1 MSVYWRIIALA
12 LGWWAA
18 LMGVLQLTHLPGDWG
33 HAICGPWGCGPRL
46 QSLVACHAFWFVVV
60 IPLVAIPARFWSTRG
75 LLRLGWA
82 LLFLGACG
90 LVGVGI
96 WQAAHDRQAD
106 YLVQRYLFLLATL
119 VEVPIVPITLAGAW
133 CRTVG
138 ARRARLQSTSETV
151 ADDD

>member
-60 IPLVAIPARFWSTRG
+60 IPLAGVPLRFWTPRALKCLG
-75 LLRLGWA
+75 LGLMALGLWG
-82 LLFLGACG
+82 F
-90 LVGVGI
+90 VGVGI
-96 WQAAHDRQAD
+96 WQFLSEWPAE
-106 YLVQRYLFLLATL
+106 YVVQRYLFLLATL
-119 VEVPIVPITLAGAW
+119 VEFPIVPVTLAGAW
-133 CRTVG
+133 CWTVG